1 MLGHCSS
8 FYLGQE
14 EPLEKEIVTHSSI
27 LAIDRGSWQT
37 IVHGVPKSRTWWSM
51 HAYTHTHSIP
61 PALEL
66 LHGQIPIFKTGE
78 WTKED
83 DFLSP
88 RSFFL

>member
-51 HAYTHTHSIP
+51 HAYTHTQYTTCFGIT
-61 PALEL
+61 A
-66 LHGQIPIFKTGE
+66 
-78 WTKED
+78 WTN
-83 DFLSP
+83 P
-88 RSFFL
+88 NI